1 MSACLPAYT
10 IYVSV
15 LYLYLLCHFSHFFPL
30 FKFFIFRFISF
41 TLRHMHF
48 SLGPSL
54 DGLDLRS
61 CCPALR
67 IVKPLFGTGGWMQRK
82 SLLARGLWA
91 WTYICNCHSNFNS
104 LSLPHPTLPPLP
116 RFQCVGVSIYCE
128 ILKLYKEYLNK
139 TTATTT
145 TIAATKWAM
154 RQLYLH
160 FMQKNCIANPPTAVP
175 PQFPFL
181 ILHTQFP
188 FPVPVPFRFR
198 IPVPVPVPWQVPVRL
213 SPWQLS
219 ISQSSLSRS
228 LKNTTKKLAKWTK
241 SDASELRDTRVCV

>member
-1 MSACLPAYT
+1 MSACPPAYT

-54 DGLDLRS
+54 DWLDLRS

-67 IVKPLFGTGGWMQRK
+67 IVKPLFGTGGWSRE
-82 SLLARGLWA
+82 SPFWPVGFEPELTFAIA
-91 WTYICNCHSNFNS
+91 IPISIPS
-104 LSLPHPTLPPLP
+104 LSHIQPYPPLP

-145 TIAATKWAM
+145 TIAATK
-154 RQLYLH
+154 
-160 FMQKNCIANPPTAVP
+160 
-175 PQFPFL
+175 
-181 ILHTQFP
+181 
-188 FPVPVPFRFR
+188 
-198 IPVPVPVPWQVPVRL
+198 
-213 SPWQLS
+213 
-219 ISQSSLSRS
+219 
-228 LKNTTKKLAKWTK
+228 
-241 SDASELRDTRVCV
+241 